1 MKVELKRG
9 RRGVMR
15 RNQWFFR
22 VVADNGK
29 TLAHSETYNNRAD
42 ALAAVASMRVA
53 LAHAELVTDD

>member
-1 MKVELKRG
+1 
-9 RRGVMR
+9 MR

-42 ALAAVASMRVA
+42 ALDAVASMRVA
-53 LAHAELVTDD
+53 FPHAELVADD